1 MRKLKM
7 RNVYIILLVVFST
20 IGCSN
25 LTDIDGNGYETIAIG
40 NQVWMAENLKVT
52 HYRDGTEITNVTDN
66 AAWSNLSTEA
76 YCYYDNKSSNGDTYG
91 ALYNWYAVNDSRN
104 IAPEGWHV
112 PTDAE
117 WKELEM
123 YLGMSQSEADDTGYR
138 GTNEGSKLAG
148 NADLWD
154 SGSLES
160 DSEFGYSGFSA
171 LPGGYRYYTSGSY
184 SHLGYRGYFWSATEG
199 SSLSAW
205 YRSLFCISSDIDRD
219 YYGKRHG
226 FAVRLLR
233 D

>member
-1 MRKLKM
+1 M

-20 IGCSN
+20 IGCSKESSI
-25 LTDIDGNGYETIAIG
+25 TDIDGNEYKTITIG
-40 NQVWMAENLKVT
+40 EQVWMAENLKVT
-52 HYRDGTEITNVTDN
+52 HYRNGN
-66 AAWSNLSTEA
+66 AIPNLTANGDWTSTSSGA
-76 YCYYDNKSSNGDTYG
+76 YCYYDNSVSNADTYG
-91 ALYNWYAVNDSRN
+91 ALYNWYAVNNSRN

-138 GTNEGSKLAG
+138 DTNEGSKLAG
-148 NADLWD
+148 NADLWY

-171 LPGGYRYYTSGSY
+171 LPGGCRDYSDGYYNYMRTN
-184 SHLGYRGYFWSATEG
+184 GYFWSATE
-199 SSLSAW
+199 SYSNTAW
-205 YRSLFCISSDIDRD
+205 TRNLDYNHSDIGR
-219 YYGKRHG
+219 YYSVKSYG
-226 FAVRLLR
+226 FAIRCVK